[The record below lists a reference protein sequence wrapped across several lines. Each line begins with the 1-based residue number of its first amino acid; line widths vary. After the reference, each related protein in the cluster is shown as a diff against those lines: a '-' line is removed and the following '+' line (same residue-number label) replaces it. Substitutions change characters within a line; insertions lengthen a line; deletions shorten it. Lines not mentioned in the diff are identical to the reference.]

1 MGIKSDVQAAIATF
15 EKENP
20 KLKGKAYLTSGSR
33 TWQDQLDIILQPKRA
48 KNYKNIKARFLA
60 KFSLKELPKKRGDLT
75 KDQLAWWKKAIMAQA
90 GKSPGF
96 PHVGGKAQ
104 DVSVKN
110 LSNDDKKKLSAIM
123 KKAGIKILFEQV
135 SGSTSNYGVS
145 ITKANVFHC
154 YK

>member
-1 MGIKSDVQAAIATF
+1 MGIKDDVKAAIVTF

-20 KLKGKAYLTSGSR
+20 KMAGKAYLTSGNR
-33 TWQDQLDIILQPKRA
+33 TWGDQLDIILQPKRA
-48 KNYKNIKARFLA
+48 KNYTNIKKRFLT
-60 KFSLKELPKKRGDLT
+60 KFKLDALPKKRADMD
-75 KDQLAWWKKAIMAQA
+75 KDQLAWWKKNIMAQA

-110 LSNDDKKKLSAIM
+110 LGNDDKKKLAAIM
-123 KKAGIKILFEQV
+123 KKAKIKILYEKV
-135 SGSTSNYGVS
+135 SGSTSEYGVA
-145 ITKANVFHC
+145 IGKANVFHC